1 MLYDRHLKA
10 IHNISKLENWNIEE
24 VILSSN
30 RAISMGE
37 GLEKFVKNVFADTFK
52 IENQNENIYF
62 FSEIFSFMKVQK
74 ELHQI

>member
-1 MLYDRHLKA
+1 MTDILKA

-37 GLEKFVKNVFADTFK
+37 GLESFVKNAFDGSKRICILA
-52 IENQNENIYF
+52 
-62 FSEIFSFMKVQK
+62 SESWRYLCSI
-74 ELHQI
+74 

>member
-1 MLYDRHLKA
+1 MTDILKA

-37 GLEKFVKNVFADTFK
+37 GLESFVKNAFADTFK
-52 IENQNENIYF
+52 IENQNEKHLLFLKYF
-62 FSEIFSFMKVQK
+62 LMKAQK
-74 ELHQI
+74 NSTRFND

>member
-1 MLYDRHLKA
+1 MTDILKA

-37 GLEKFVKNVFADTFK
+37 GLESFVKNAFA
-52 IENQNENIYF
+52 
-62 FSEIFSFMKVQK
+62 
-74 ELHQI
+74 